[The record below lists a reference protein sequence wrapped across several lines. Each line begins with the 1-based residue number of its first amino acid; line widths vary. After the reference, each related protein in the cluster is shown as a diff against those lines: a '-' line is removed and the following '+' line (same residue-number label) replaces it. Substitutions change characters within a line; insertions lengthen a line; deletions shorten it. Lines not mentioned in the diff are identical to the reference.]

1 MFIGHFAPAFLA
13 RGITEDAPKLGVL
26 FIAAQLVDWAFFTF
40 AIFGIEQLR
49 IVPGITA
56 MNPYD
61 LVFMP
66 YSHSLLATAGWALV
80 FGVVVGVILRNVVAG
95 AWGAIVVLSHWLLDL
110 LVHRPDLTIAGGED
124 KYGLGLWNAPNIEM
138 PLEIGLVLL
147 AYWFYI
153 SRTKGPV
160 IPPLILLAAMLLF
173 QAINWFGPQPERAG
187 VGMYLSVFLSY
198 AILTAMAF
206 WVQSTRWHKN
216 QRGLAV
222 ASVRR

>member
-1 MFIGHFAPAFLA
+1 MFIGHFAPALLA

-80 FGVVVGVILRNVVAG
+80 FGVVVGVVLRNMVAA

-124 KYGLGLWNAPNIEM
+124 KYGLGLWNAPHIEM

-173 QAINWFGPQPERAG
+173 QAINWFGPQPETAG

-198 AILTAMAF
+198 GILTAMAF

-222 ASVRR
+222 AG

>member
-1 MFIGHFAPAFLA
+1 MFIGHFAPALLA

-80 FGVVVGVILRNVVAG
+80 FGVVVGVVLRNMVAA

-124 KYGLGLWNAPNIEM
+124 KYGLGLWNAPHIEM

-153 SRTKGPV
+153 NRTKGPV

-173 QAINWFGPQPERAG
+173 QAINWFGPQPETAG

-198 AILTAMAF
+198 GILTAMAF

-222 ASVRR
+222 AG

>member
-1 MFIGHFAPAFLA
+1 MFIGHFAPALLA

-80 FGVVVGVILRNVVAG
+80 FGVVVGVVLRNMVAA

-110 LVHRPDLTIAGGED
+110 LVHRPDLTIAGGEE
-124 KYGLGLWNAPNIEM
+124 KYGLGLWNAPHIEM

-173 QAINWFGPQPERAG
+173 QAINWFGPQPETAG

-222 ASVRR
+222 AG

>member
-1 MFIGHFAPAFLA
+1 MFIGHFAPALVA

-49 IVPGITA
+49 IVPGVTA

-80 FGVVVGVILRNVVAG
+80 FGVVVGVVLRNMVAA

-124 KYGLGLWNAPNIEM
+124 KYGLGLWNTPHIEM

-160 IPPLILLAAMLLF
+160 IPPLILLGAMLLF
-173 QAINWFGPQPERAG
+173 QAINWFGPQPETAG

-198 AILTAMAF
+198 GILTAMAF

-222 ASVRR
+222 AG

>member
-1 MFIGHFAPAFLA
+1 MFIGHFAPALLA

-26 FIAAQLVDWAFFTF
+26 FIAAQLVDWVFFTF

-80 FGVVVGVILRNVVAG
+80 FGVVVGVVLRNMVAA

-124 KYGLGLWNAPNIEM
+124 KYGLGLWNAPHIEM

-160 IPPLILLAAMLLF
+160 IPPLILLGAMLLF
-173 QAINWFGPQPERAG
+173 QAINWFGPQPETAG

-198 AILTAMAF
+198 GILTAMAF

-222 ASVRR
+222 AG

>member
-1 MFIGHFAPAFLA
+1 MFIGHFAPALLA

-80 FGVVVGVILRNVVAG
+80 FGVVVGVVLRNMVAA

-173 QAINWFGPQPERAG
+173 QAINWFGPQPETAG

-198 AILTAMAF
+198 GILTAMAF

-222 ASVRR
+222 AG

>member
-1 MFIGHFAPAFLA
+1 MFIGHFAPALLA
-13 RGITEDAPKLGVL
+13 RGITEDAPNLGLL

-80 FGVVVGVILRNVVAG
+80 FGVVVGVVLRNMVAA

-124 KYGLGLWNAPNIEM
+124 KYGLGLWNTPHIEM

-173 QAINWFGPQPERAG
+173 QAINWFGPQPETAG

-198 AILTAMAF
+198 GILTAMAF

-222 ASVRR
+222 AG

>member
-1 MFIGHFAPAFLA
+1 MFIGHFAPALLA

-80 FGVVVGVILRNVVAG
+80 FGVVVGVVLRNMVAA

-124 KYGLGLWNAPNIEM
+124 KYGLGLWNAPHIEM

-147 AYWFYI
+147 AYWLYI

-173 QAINWFGPQPERAG
+173 QAINWFGPQPENAG

-198 AILTAMAF
+198 GILTAMAF

-222 ASVRR
+222 AG

>member
-1 MFIGHFAPAFLA
+1 MFIGHFAPALLA

-80 FGVVVGVILRNVVAG
+80 FGVVVGVVLRNMVAA
-95 AWGAIVVLSHWLLDL
+95 AWGVIVVLSHWLLDL

-124 KYGLGLWNAPNIEM
+124 KHGLGLWNTPHIEL

-153 SRTKGPV
+153 SRTQGPV
-160 IPPLILLAAMLLF
+160 IPPLILLRAMLLF
-173 QAINWFGPQPERAG
+173 
-187 VGMYLSVFLSY
+187 
-198 AILTAMAF
+198 
-206 WVQSTRWHKN
+206 
-216 QRGLAV
+216 
-222 ASVRR
+222 

>member
-1 MFIGHFAPAFLA
+1 MFIGHFAPALLA

-80 FGVVVGVILRNVVAG
+80 FGVVVGVVLRNMVAA

-124 KYGLGLWNAPNIEM
+124 KYGLGLWNAPHIEM

-160 IPPLILLAAMLLF
+160 IPPLILLGAMLLF
-173 QAINWFGPQPERAG
+173 QAINWFGPQPETAG

-198 AILTAMAF
+198 GILTAMAF

-222 ASVRR
+222 AG

>member
-1 MFIGHFAPAFLA
+1 MFIGHFAPALVA

-49 IVPGITA
+49 IVPGITE

-80 FGVVVGVILRNVVAG
+80 FGVVVGVVLRNMVAA

-124 KYGLGLWNAPNIEM
+124 KYGLGLWNTPHIEM

-160 IPPLILLAAMLLF
+160 IPPLILLGAMLLF
-173 QAINWFGPQPERAG
+173 QAINWFGPQPETAG

-198 AILTAMAF
+198 GILTAMAF

-222 ASVRR
+222 AG

>member
-1 MFIGHFAPAFLA
+1 MFIGHFAPALLA

-56 MNPYD
+56 MNPLD

-80 FGVVVGVILRNVVAG
+80 FGVVVGVVLRNMVAA

-124 KYGLGLWNAPNIEM
+124 KYGFGLWNTPHIEM

-198 AILTAMAF
+198 GILTAMAF

-222 ASVRR
+222 AG

>member
-1 MFIGHFAPAFLA
+1 MFIGHFAPALLA

-26 FIAAQLVDWAFFTF
+26 FIAAQLVDWVFFTF

-80 FGVVVGVILRNVVAG
+80 FGVVVGVVLRNMVAA

-160 IPPLILLAAMLLF
+160 IPPLILLGAMLLF
-173 QAINWFGPQPERAG
+173 QAINWFGPQPETAG

-198 AILTAMAF
+198 GILTAMAF

-222 ASVRR
+222 AG

>member
-1 MFIGHFAPAFLA
+1 MFIGHFAPALLA

-80 FGVVVGVILRNVVAG
+80 FGVVVGVVLRNIVAA

-124 KYGLGLWNAPNIEM
+124 KYGLGLWNTPHIEM

-173 QAINWFGPQPERAG
+173 QAINWFGPQPETAG

-198 AILTAMAF
+198 GILTAMAF

-222 ASVRR
+222 AG

>member
-1 MFIGHFAPAFLA
+1 MFSGHFAPALLA

-80 FGVVVGVILRNVVAG
+80 FGVVVGVVLRNMVAA
-95 AWGAIVVLSHWLLDL
+95 AWGVIVVLSHWLLDL

-124 KYGLGLWNAPNIEM
+124 KHGLGLWNTPHIEM

-160 IPPLILLAAMLLF
+160 IPPLILLGAMLLF
-173 QAINWFGPQPERAG
+173 QAINWFGPQPETAG

-198 AILTAMAF
+198 GILTAMAF

-222 ASVRR
+222 AG

>member
-1 MFIGHFAPAFLA
+1 MFIGHFAPALLA

-80 FGVVVGVILRNVVAG
+80 FGVVVGVVLRNMVAA

-124 KYGLGLWNAPNIEM
+124 KYGLGLWNTPHIEM

-160 IPPLILLAAMLLF
+160 IPPLILLGAMLLF
-173 QAINWFGPQPERAG
+173 QAINWFGPQPETAG

-198 AILTAMAF
+198 GILTAMAF

-222 ASVRR
+222 AG

>member
-56 MNPYD
+56 MNPLD

-80 FGVVVGVILRNVVAG
+80 FGVVVGIVLRNMVAG

-124 KYGLGLWNAPNIEM
+124 KYGLGLWNAPHIEM

-173 QAINWFGPQPERAG
+173 QAINWFGPQPETAG

-198 AILTAMAF
+198 GILTAMAF

-222 ASVRR
+222 AG

>member
-1 MFIGHFAPAFLA
+1 MFIGHFAPALLA

-80 FGVVVGVILRNVVAG
+80 FGVVVGVVLRNMVAA

-124 KYGLGLWNAPNIEM
+124 KYGFGLWNTPHIEM

-198 AILTAMAF
+198 GILTAMAF

-222 ASVRR
+222 AG

>member
-1 MFIGHFAPAFLA
+1 
-13 RGITEDAPKLGVL
+13 
-26 FIAAQLVDWAFFTF
+26 
-40 AIFGIEQLR
+40 
-49 IVPGITA
+49 
-56 MNPYD
+56 MNPLD

-80 FGVVVGVILRNVVAG
+80 FGVVVGIVLRNIVAA

-110 LVHRPDLTIAGGED
+110 LAHRPDLTIAGGEE
-124 KYGLGLWNAPNIEM
+124 KYGFGLWNTPSIEM

-160 IPPLILLAAMLLF
+160 IPPLILLGAMLLF
-173 QAINWFGPQPERAG
+173 QAINWFGPQPETAG

-198 AILTAMAF
+198 GILTAMAF

-222 ASVRR
+222 AG

>member
-1 MFIGHFAPAFLA
+1 MFIGHFAPALLA

-80 FGVVVGVILRNVVAG
+80 FGVVVGVVLRNMVAA

-124 KYGLGLWNAPNIEM
+124 KYGLGLWNAPHIEM

-160 IPPLILLAAMLLF
+160 IPPLILLGAMLLF
-173 QAINWFGPQPERAG
+173 QAINWFGPQPETAG

-198 AILTAMAF
+198 GILTTMAF

-222 ASVRR
+222 AG

>member
-1 MFIGHFAPAFLA
+1 MFIGHFAPALLA

-56 MNPYD
+56 MNPFD

-80 FGVVVGVILRNVVAG
+80 FGVVVGVVLRNIVAA

-110 LVHRPDLTIAGGED
+110 LVHRCLLYTSPSPRD
-124 KYGLGLWNAPNIEM
+124 KRQSRM
-138 PLEIGLVLL
+138 PSS
-147 AYWFYI
+147 A
-153 SRTKGPV
+153 
-160 IPPLILLAAMLLF
+160 
-173 QAINWFGPQPERAG
+173 
-187 VGMYLSVFLSY
+187 
-198 AILTAMAF
+198 
-206 WVQSTRWHKN
+206 
-216 QRGLAV
+216 
-222 ASVRR
+222 

>member
-1 MFIGHFAPAFLA
+1 MFIGHFAPALLA

-26 FIAAQLVDWAFFTF
+26 FIAAQLVDWVFFTF

-80 FGVVVGVILRNVVAG
+80 FGVVVGVVLRNMVAA

-124 KYGLGLWNAPNIEM
+124 KYGLGLWNTPHIEM

-147 AYWFYI
+147 AYWLYI

-173 QAINWFGPQPERAG
+173 QAINWFGPQPETAG

-198 AILTAMAF
+198 GILTAMAF

-222 ASVRR
+222 AG

>member
-1 MFIGHFAPAFLA
+1 MFIGHFAPALLA

-26 FIAAQLVDWAFFTF
+26 FIAAQLVDWVFFTF

-56 MNPYD
+56 MNPLD

-80 FGVVVGVILRNVVAG
+80 FGVVVGIVLRNIVAA

-110 LVHRPDLTIAGGED
+110 LAHRPDLTIAGGEE
-124 KYGLGLWNAPNIEM
+124 KYGFGLWNTPSIEM

-173 QAINWFGPQPERAG
+173 QAINWFGPQPETAG

-198 AILTAMAF
+198 GILTAMAF

-222 ASVRR
+222 AG

>member
-1 MFIGHFAPAFLA
+1 MFIGHFAPALLA

-80 FGVVVGVILRNVVAG
+80 FGVVVGVVLRNMVAA

-124 KYGLGLWNAPNIEM
+124 KYGLGLWNTPHIEM

-173 QAINWFGPQPERAG
+173 QAINWFGPQPETAG

-198 AILTAMAF
+198 GILTAMAF

-222 ASVRR
+222 AG

>member
-1 MFIGHFAPAFLA
+1 MFIGHFAPALLA

-40 AIFGIEQLR
+40 AIFGIERLR

-66 YSHSLLATAGWALV
+66 YSHSLLAAAGWALV
-80 FGVVVGVILRNVVAG
+80 FGVVVGVVLRNMVAA

-124 KYGLGLWNAPNIEM
+124 KYGLGLWNTPHIEM

-160 IPPLILLAAMLLF
+160 IPPLILLAAILLF
-173 QAINWFGPQPERAG
+173 QAINWFGPQPETAG

-198 AILTAMAF
+198 GILTAMAF

-222 ASVRR
+222 AG

>member
-1 MFIGHFAPAFLA
+1 MFIGHFAPALLA

-26 FIAAQLVDWAFFTF
+26 FIAAQLVDWVFFTF

-56 MNPYD
+56 MNPLD

-80 FGVVVGVILRNVVAG
+80 FGVVVGIVLRNIVAA

-124 KYGLGLWNAPNIEM
+124 KYGLGLWNTPHIEM

-147 AYWFYI
+147 AYWLYI

-173 QAINWFGPQPERAG
+173 QAINWFGPQPETAG

-198 AILTAMAF
+198 GILTAMAF

-222 ASVRR
+222 AG